1 MGVQTVENTVEVP
14 QVQTV
19 ERTVQVPQ
27 VQIEEVVRQVN
38 VPQTVQGAPVY
49 NQSRSA
55 APAVTTGGVIGG
67 TVVGGTV
74 VGGAVGPTVSYGTGG
89 VVRTASYGATLG
101 GGVIGGGVIGG
112 GVIGGT

>member
-1 MGVQTVENTVEVP
+1 MG
-14 QVQTV
+14 

-38 VPQTVQGAPVY
+38 VPQTVQSAPVY

-55 APAVTTGGVIGG
+55 APTVTTGGVIGG
-67 TVVGGTV
+67 GVIGGAGGGVIGGGVIGGTI

-89 VVRTASYGATLG
+89 VVRTASYGATALPAS
-101 GGVIGGGVIGG
+101 
-112 GVIGGT
+112 